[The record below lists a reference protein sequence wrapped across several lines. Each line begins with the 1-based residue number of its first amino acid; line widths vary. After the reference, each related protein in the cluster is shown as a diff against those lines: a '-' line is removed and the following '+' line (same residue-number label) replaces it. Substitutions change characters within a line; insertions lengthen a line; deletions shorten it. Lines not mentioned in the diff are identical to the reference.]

1 VVPLLDRS
9 RLRSQRLC
17 CARPSGF
24 RFAEPLA
31 PQAREFAGKNA
42 SLKDLTPGLV
52 RVGGLLLWV
61 TEAGADVVVDEAAGL
76 KEGIADGAADEL
88 EAASL

>member
-1 VVPLLDRS
+1 
-9 RLRSQRLC
+9 
-17 CARPSGF
+17 
-24 RFAEPLA
+24 
-31 PQAREFAGKNA
+31 
-42 SLKDLTPGLV
+42 LKDLTPGLV